1 MNIHRRAIGLVALL
15 APLLLAGCGYN
26 NFQRLDEQVKAAWAE
41 VLNQYQRR
49 ADLTPNIVATVKGEA
64 NFEQGRD
71 QGDRARARHQHQ
83 ATPG

>member
-41 VLNQYQRR
+41 VLSQG
-49 ADLTPNIVATVKGEA
+49 TPPRPTWTESFV
-64 NFEQGRD
+64 R
-71 QGDRARARHQHQ
+71 
-83 ATPG
+83 